1 MVTYD
6 YGNLTRPH
14 LISCRWSEGK
24 SPIFKGHLGCWNIRV
39 WPDCYNGITY
49 TLWFCIRMIPISSD
63 WDNINKL
70 SLHWR
75 WNPAWPHNL
84 WLTKSPP
91 FRAVQVRD
99 RRQWVTLVHPPP
111 CQPSRLAIRCM
122 SGDRKLEHS
131 EGMGKGKLVWVSWGL
146 GWVGWVFGN
155 TTKPWT
161 LRFFFFLGGVGG

>member
-1 MVTYD
+1 MGSLIHCDFVLGWFQY
-6 YGNLTRPH
+6 H
-14 LISCRWSEGK
+14 LI
-24 SPIFKGHLGCWNIRV
+24 
-39 WPDCYNGITY
+39 GIILTSY
-49 TLWFCIRMIPISSD
+49 RYIGGV
-63 WDNINKL
+63 
-70 SLHWR
+70 
-75 WNPAWPHNL
+75 PAWPHNL

-131 EGMGKGKLVWVSWGL
+131 EGMGKGKLVWVSWGFS
-146 GWVGWVFGN
+146 WVGWVFGN

-161 LRFFFFLGGVGG
+161 LRSFFWGVWGLSIVLGISTRIESLIVAMSFDFGSLLNVVMPPFSLDLFRVICCF